1 MSLLKNFAT
10 VGTGTAVSRVLG
22 FVRDMFIAA
31 ALGAGPV
38 AEAYFVAQRL
48 PNLFRRL
55 FAEGAFASAFVPLFT
70 RAHQGEGADE
80 ARRFAEESLAALAAA
95 LLVISIVAEGAMAWL
110 TLALAPGFAADPD
123 KFELTVLLSRIA
135 FPY

>member
-31 ALGAGPV
+31 ALGTGPV
-38 AEAYFVAQRL
+38 AEAYFVAQRI
-48 PNLFRRL
+48 PNMFRRL

-70 RAHQGEGADE
+70 KLHETEGNE
-80 ARRFAEESLAALAAA
+80 SARRFAEEAMGGLAAA
-95 LLVISIVAEGAMAWL
+95 LLIFTVIAELAM
-110 TLALAPGFAADPD
+110 
-123 KFELTVLLSRIA
+123 VLI
-135 FPY
+135 

>member
-70 RAHQGEGADE
+70 RTHHGDGAE
-80 ARRFAEESLAALAAA
+80 AARRFAEESLAGLAA
-95 LLVISIVAEGAMAWL
+95 LLIVVTVIAEAGMALL
-110 TLALAPGFAADPD
+110 TLGLAPGFASDP
-123 KFELTVLLSRIA
+123 A
-135 FPY
+135 

>member
-10 VGTGTAVSRVLG
+10 VGMGTMTSRILG

-31 ALGAGPV
+31 ALGTGPV
-38 AEAYFVAQRL
+38 AEAFFVAQRL

-70 RAHQGEGADE
+70 KTHEGDGPE
-80 ARRFAEESLAALAAA
+80 AGRKFAEESLAALALA
-95 LLVISIVAEGAMAWL
+95 LLVVSVVAEIAMAWL
-110 TLALAPGFAADPD
+110 TFALAPGY
-123 KFELTVLLSRIA
+123 S
-135 FPY
+135 

>member
-70 RAHQGEGADE
+70 RRHQGEGAEE
-80 ARRFAEESLAALAAA
+80 ARR
-95 LLVISIVAEGAMAWL
+95 
-110 TLALAPGFAADPD
+110 FAADPD
-123 KFELTVLLSRIA
+123 KFDLTVLLSRIA
-135 FPY
+135 FPYLFLISLATLLSGALNGVGRFAAAAFST

>member
-38 AEAYFVAQRL
+38 AEA
-48 PNLFRRL
+48 
-55 FAEGAFASAFVPLFT
+55 
-70 RAHQGEGADE
+70 
-80 ARRFAEESLAALAAA
+80 
-95 LLVISIVAEGAMAWL
+95 
-110 TLALAPGFAADPD
+110 
-123 KFELTVLLSRIA
+123 
-135 FPY
+135 